1 MTKRVQYRPP
11 NVKCDSNRS
20 DSLRIDRSRGLK
32 YEVIH
37 TLPSAHFDVATRID
51 VPPRDVRARMVVGG
65 RERGPES
72 AEVASETLHPFIIV
86 TAEKE
91 RERERER
98 DGWLL
103 SREPTW

>member
-1 MTKRVQYRPP
+1 
-11 NVKCDSNRS
+11 
-20 DSLRIDRSRGLK
+20 
-32 YEVIH
+32 
-37 TLPSAHFDVATRID
+37 
-51 VPPRDVRARMVVGG
+51 MVVGG
-65 RERGPES
+65 RERRGPES